1 MLGSYRIR
9 TPACL
14 VILAGL
20 EAVIFVLSFYLGM
33 TFSWVGFPGTLGEA
47 VAALPQALLFAG
59 VLWLTMFAVGA
70 YHRDYVLKRA
80 EVVVR
85 MIVGFAVSFA
95 VLTALFYTVPA
106 LSIWRSI
113 VVVALVAALLGVI
126 VMRAWAPR
134 LLDLGLLKRR
144 LVVIGVGAQAAKIE
158 ALEQNG
164 AALGFLCLG
173 YVAAGE
179 EAAEVTAERILT
191 GVNSGVNSGVD
202 SGVNSGVS
210 SLVDSLKAQRV
221 DEVVVAVRDRRR
233 GLPQRALVDCRLAGM
248 SVMDYA
254 TFFAEETGQI
264 DLEALQPSWFLYS
277 EGFSGI
283 RSYKPLK
290 RVIDVVAALGM
301 LVLSLP
307 VSLLAAVAILVEGG
321 GPVLHRQVR
330 VGLGGQPFVLWKFRS
345 MGPDAERD
353 GGPQWATPDDPRTTA
368 IGGLLRRTR
377 IDEIPHDEIP
387 QLVNI
392 LKGDMSFVGP
402 RPERPHFVT
411 QHADELPFYGDR
423 HALKPG
429 LTGWAQ
435 LNYPYGASPQDARKK
450 LQYDL
455 YYVKFCS
462 FVLDMIIILQTARV
476 IIWPHG
482 MR

>member
-1 MLGSYRIR
+1 MLGNYRIR

-33 TFSWVGFPGTLGEA
+33 SFSWVGFPGTLGDA
-47 VAALPQALLFAG
+47 VEALPQALLYSG
-59 VLWLTMFAVGA
+59 VLWLMMFAVGA

-126 VMRAWAPR
+126 VVRAWAPR

-158 ALEQNG
+158 ALEQDG
-164 AALGFLCLG
+164 AALGFVCLG

-179 EAAEVTAERILT
+179 EAAEVTAERVLPQ
-191 GVNSGVNSGVD
+191 VN
-202 SGVNSGVS
+202 

-233 GLPQRALVDCRLAGM
+233 SLPQRALVDCRLAGM
-248 SVMDYA
+248 SVVDYG
-254 TFFAEETGQI
+254 TFYAEETGQI

-277 EGFSGI
+277 EGFSGL

-290 RVIDVVAALGM
+290 RVMDVVAALG
-301 LVLSLP
+301 LLILSLP
-307 VSLLAAVAILVEGG
+307 ASLLAAIAILVEGG

-353 GGPQWATPDDPRTTA
+353 GGPQWATPDDPRITA
-368 IGGLLRRTR
+368 IGGFLRRTR
-377 IDEIPHDEIP
+377 IDEIP

-423 HALKPG
+423 HSLKPG

-435 LNYPYGASPQDARKK
+435 LNYPYGASLEDARKK

>member
-1 MLGSYRIR
+1 MLGNYRVR

-14 VILAGL
+14 LSLAGL

-33 TFSWVGFPGTLGEA
+33 TFSWVGVPGTLAKA
-47 VAALPQALLFAG
+47 VEALPQALLFAG

-85 MIVGFAVSFA
+85 MIVGFAVAFA
-95 VLTALFYTVPA
+95 VLTALFFAVPA
-106 LSIWRSI
+106 LAIWRSI
-113 VVVALVAALLGVI
+113 VVIALASALLGVI
-126 VMRAWAPR
+126 VVRAWAPR
-134 LLDLGLLKRR
+134 LMDLGLLKRR
-144 LVVIGVGAQAAKIE
+144 LVVIGVGAQAARIE
-158 ALEQNG
+158 ALEQGG
-164 AALGFLCLG
+164 AGLGFVCLG
-173 YVAAGE
+173 YVAAGDE
-179 EAAEVTAERILT
+179 AVEVAAERVLPR
-191 GVNSGVNSGVD
+191 VD
-202 SGVNSGVS
+202 C
-210 SLVDSLKAQRV
+210 LVDSLKEQRV

-248 SVMDYA
+248 TVVDYG

-277 EGFSGI
+277 QDFSGL

-290 RVIDVVAALGM
+290 RVMDVVTALG
-301 LVLSLP
+301 LLILSLP
-307 VSLLAAVAILVEGG
+307 VSLLSAVAILVADG

-353 GGPQWATPDDPRTTA
+353 GGPQWATADDPRITA
-368 IGGLLRRTR
+368 VGALLRRTR
-377 IDEIPHDEIP
+377 IDEIP
-387 QLVNI
+387 QLVNV
-392 LKGDMSFVGP
+392 LKGDMSLVGP

-411 QHADELPFYGDR
+411 QHSDELPFYGDR

-435 LNYPYGASPQDARKK
+435 LNYPYGASPDDARKK

-462 FVLDMIIILQTARV
+462 FVLDVIIIIQTARV

-482 MR
+482 RR

>member
-1 MLGSYRIR
+1 MLGNYRVR

-14 VILAGL
+14 LMLAGL
-20 EAVIFVLSFYLGM
+20 EAVIFVASFYLGM
-33 TFSWVGFPGTLGEA
+33 TVSWVGVPGTLAQALE
-47 VAALPQALLFAG
+47 ALPQALLYSG

-80 EVVVR
+80 EVVAR

-95 VLTALFYTVPA
+95 VLTALFFAVPA

-113 VVVALVAALLGVI
+113 VVIALASAFLGVI
-126 VMRAWAPR
+126 VVRVWAPR
-134 LLDLGLLKRR
+134 LMDLDLLKRR

-158 ALEQNG
+158 ALEQTG
-164 AALGFLCLG
+164 AALGFVCLG
-173 YVAAGE
+173 YVAAGDE
-179 EAAEVTAERILT
+179 PVEVAAERILP
-191 GVNSGVNSGVD
+191 GIDSGIDSGVD
-202 SGVNSGVS
+202 SGVD
-210 SLVDSLKAQRV
+210 SLVDALKERRV

-248 SVMDYA
+248 TVVDYA
-254 TFFAEETGQI
+254 TFYAEETGQI

-277 EGFSGI
+277 EGFSGL

-290 RVIDVVAALGM
+290 RVMDVVAALGL

-307 VSLLAAVAILVEGG
+307 VSLLSAGAILVAGG

-330 VGLGGQPFVLWKFRS
+330 VGLGGRPFVLWKFRS

-353 GGPQWATPDDPRTTA
+353 GGPQWATPDDPRITA
-368 IGGLLRRTR
+368 IGGWLRRTR
-377 IDEIPHDEIP
+377 IDEIP
-387 QLVNI
+387 QLVNV

-411 QHADELPFYGDR
+411 QHSDELPFYGDR
-423 HALKPG
+423 HSLKPG

-476 IIWPHG
+476 IIWPHS

>member
-1 MLGSYRIR
+1 MLGSYRVR

-14 VILAGL
+14 LILAGL

-33 TFSWVGFPGTLGEA
+33 AFSWVGFPGTLGAA
-47 VAALPQALLFAG
+47 VEALPQALLYSG
-59 VLWLTMFAVGA
+59 VLWLMMFAVGA

-126 VMRAWAPR
+126 VVRAWAPR

-158 ALEQNG
+158 ALEQDG
-164 AALGFLCLG
+164 AALGFVCLG

-179 EAAEVTAERILT
+179 EAAEVTAERVLPQ
-191 GVNSGVNSGVD
+191 VN
-202 SGVNSGVS
+202 

-233 GLPQRALVDCRLAGM
+233 SLPQRALVDCRLAGM
-248 SVMDYA
+248 SVVDYG
-254 TFFAEETGQI
+254 TFYAEETGQI

-277 EGFSGI
+277 EGFSGL

-290 RVIDVVAALGM
+290 RVMDVVAALG
-301 LVLSLP
+301 LLILSLP
-307 VSLLAAVAILVEGG
+307 ASLLAAIAILVEGG

-353 GGPQWATPDDPRTTA
+353 GGPQWATPDDPRITA
-368 IGGLLRRTR
+368 IGGFLRRTR
-377 IDEIPHDEIP
+377 IDEIP

-423 HALKPG
+423 HSLKPG

-435 LNYPYGASPQDARKK
+435 LNYPYGASLEDARKK

>member
-1 MLGSYRIR
+1 MLGNYRVR

-14 VILAGL
+14 LILAGL
-20 EAVIFVLSFYLGM
+20 EAVIFVASFYLGM

-47 VAALPQALLFAG
+47 VEALPQALLYSG

-80 EVVVR
+80 EVVAR

-95 VLTALFYTVPA
+95 VLTALFFAVPA

-113 VVVALVAALLGVI
+113 VVIALASALLGVI
-126 VMRAWAPR
+126 VVRAWAPR
-134 LLDLGLLKRR
+134 LMDLGLLKRR

-164 AALGFLCLG
+164 AALGFVCLG
-173 YVAAGE
+173 YVAAGD
-179 EAAEVTAERILT
+179 EAVEVAEDRVLP
-191 GVNSGVNSGVD
+191 GVDSGADSGANSGVNSGA
-202 SGVNSGVS
+202 N
-210 SLVDSLKAQRV
+210 SLVDALKEQRV
-221 DEVVVAVRDRRR
+221 DEVVVAVKDRRR

-248 SVMDYA
+248 TVVDYG

-277 EGFSGI
+277 EGFSGL

-290 RVIDVVAALGM
+290 RVMDVVAALGL

-307 VSLLAAVAILVEGG
+307 VSLLSAGALLVAGG

-330 VGLGGQPFVLWKFRS
+330 VGLGGRPFVLWKFRS

-353 GGPQWATPDDPRTTA
+353 GGPQWATPDDPRITA
-368 IGGLLRRTR
+368 IGGWLRRTR
-377 IDEIPHDEIP
+377 IDEIP
-387 QLVNI
+387 QLVNV

-402 RPERPHFVT
+402 RPERPHFVA
-411 QHADELPFYGDR
+411 QHSDELPFYGDR
-423 HALKPG
+423 HSLKPG

-435 LNYPYGASPQDARKK
+435 LNYPYGASPEDARKK

-476 IIWPHG
+476 IIWPHS

>member
-1 MLGSYRIR
+1 MLGNYRVR
-9 TPACL
+9 TPTCL
-14 VILAGL
+14 LILAGL

-33 TFSWVGFPGTLGEA
+33 ALSWVGFPGTAAEA
-47 VAALPQALLFAG
+47 VDALPQALLFAG
-59 VLWLTMFAVGA
+59 VVWLTMFAVGA

-80 EVVVR
+80 EVVAR
-85 MIVGFAVSFA
+85 MVVGFAVSFA

-113 VVVALVAALLGVI
+113 VVIALVAALIGAVA
-126 VMRAWAPR
+126 VRACAPR

-144 LVVIGVGAQAAKIE
+144 LVVIGTGRQAARIE
-158 ALEQNG
+158 ALQHNG
-164 AALGFLCLG
+164 AALGFVCLG
-173 YVAAGE
+173 YVAAGD
-179 EAAEVTAERILT
+179 EALEVGAERVLPKA
-191 GVNSGVNSGVD
+191 
-202 SGVNSGVS
+202 VS
-210 SLVDSLKAQRV
+210 LADDFKARRV

-233 GLPQRALVDCRLAGM
+233 GLPQRALIDCRLAGM
-248 SVMDYA
+248 TVVDYG

-264 DLEALQPSWFLYS
+264 DLESLQPSWFLYS
-277 EGFSGI
+277 EGFSGL

-290 RVIDVVAALGM
+290 RVMDLAASLSL

-307 VSLLAAVAILVEGG
+307 VSLLAAAAILVEDG
-321 GPVLHRQVR
+321 GPVLHRQER
-330 VGLGGQPFVLWKFRS
+330 VGLGGRPFVLWKFRS
-345 MGPDAERD
+345 MGPDAEQD
-353 GGPQWATPDDPRTTA
+353 GVPRWAAPNDPRTTA
-368 IGGLLRRTR
+368 VGNILRRTR
-377 IDEIPHDEIP
+377 IDEIP

-402 RPERPHFVT
+402 RPERPHFVA
-411 QHADELPFYGDR
+411 QHAGELPFYGDR
-423 HALKPG
+423 HSVKPG

-435 LNYPYGASPQDARKK
+435 LIYPYGASPEDARKK

-482 MR
+482 AR

>member
-1 MLGSYRIR
+1 MLGNYRVR

-14 VILAGL
+14 LMLAGL
-20 EAVIFVLSFYLGM
+20 EAVIFVASFYLGM
-33 TFSWVGFPGTLGEA
+33 TVSWVGVPGTLAQALE
-47 VAALPQALLFAG
+47 ALPQALLYSG

-80 EVVVR
+80 EVVAR

-95 VLTALFYTVPA
+95 VLTALFFAVPA

-113 VVVALVAALLGVI
+113 VVIALASAFLGVI
-126 VMRAWAPR
+126 VVRVWAPR
-134 LLDLGLLKRR
+134 LMDLDLLKRR
-144 LVVIGVGAQAAKIE
+144 LVVIGVGSQAAKIE
-158 ALEQNG
+158 ALEQTG
-164 AALGFLCLG
+164 AALGFVCLG
-173 YVAAGE
+173 YVAAGDE
-179 EAAEVTAERILT
+179 PVEVAAERILP
-191 GVNSGVNSGVD
+191 GIDSGIDSGVDSGIDSGVD
-202 SGVNSGVS
+202 SGVD
-210 SLVDSLKAQRV
+210 SLVDALKERRV

-248 SVMDYA
+248 TVVDYA
-254 TFFAEETGQI
+254 TFYAEETGQI

-277 EGFSGI
+277 EGFSGL

-290 RVIDVVAALGM
+290 RVMDVVAALGL

-307 VSLLAAVAILVEGG
+307 VSLLSAGAILVAGG

-330 VGLGGQPFVLWKFRS
+330 VGLGGRPFVLWKFRS

-353 GGPQWATPDDPRTTA
+353 GGPQWATPDDPRITA
-368 IGGLLRRTR
+368 IGGWLRRTR
-377 IDEIPHDEIP
+377 IDEIP
-387 QLVNI
+387 QLVNV

-411 QHADELPFYGDR
+411 QHSDELPFYGDR
-423 HALKPG
+423 HSLKPG

-476 IIWPHG
+476 IIWPHSL
-482 MR
+482 R

>member
-1 MLGSYRIR
+1 MLGNYRVR

-14 VILAGL
+14 LMLAGL
-20 EAVIFVLSFYLGM
+20 EAVIFVASFYLGM
-33 TFSWVGFPGTLGEA
+33 TVSWVGVPGTLAQALE
-47 VAALPQALLFAG
+47 ALPQALLYSG

-80 EVVVR
+80 EVVAR

-95 VLTALFYTVPA
+95 VLTALFFAVPA

-113 VVVALVAALLGVI
+113 VVIALASAFLGVI
-126 VMRAWAPR
+126 VVRVWAPR
-134 LLDLGLLKRR
+134 LMDLDLLKRR

-158 ALEQNG
+158 ALEQTG
-164 AALGFLCLG
+164 AALGFVCLG
-173 YVAAGE
+173 YVAAGDE
-179 EAAEVTAERILT
+179 PVEVAAERILP
-191 GVNSGVNSGVD
+191 GIDSGIDSGVDSGIDSGVD
-202 SGVNSGVS
+202 SGVD
-210 SLVDSLKAQRV
+210 SLVDALKERRV

-248 SVMDYA
+248 TVVDYA
-254 TFFAEETGQI
+254 TFYAEETGQI

-277 EGFSGI
+277 EGFSGL

-290 RVIDVVAALGM
+290 RVMDVVAALGL

-307 VSLLAAVAILVEGG
+307 VSLLSAGAILVAGG

-330 VGLGGQPFVLWKFRS
+330 VGLGGRPFVLWKFRS

-353 GGPQWATPDDPRTTA
+353 GGPQWATPDDPRITA
-368 IGGLLRRTR
+368 IGGWLRRTR
-377 IDEIPHDEIP
+377 IDEIP
-387 QLVNI
+387 QLVNV

-411 QHADELPFYGDR
+411 QHSDELPFYGDR
-423 HALKPG
+423 HSLKPG

-476 IIWPHG
+476 IIWPHS

>member
-1 MLGSYRIR
+1 MLGNYRVR
-9 TPACL
+9 TPTCL
-14 VILAGL
+14 LILAGL
-20 EAVIFVLSFYLGM
+20 EAVVFVLSFYLGM
-33 TFSWVGFPGTLGEA
+33 TFSWVGFPGTLAAA
-47 VAALPQALLFAG
+47 VDALPQALLYAG
-59 VLWLTMFAVGA
+59 VVWLTMFSVGA

-95 VLTALFYTVPA
+95 VLTVLFYTVPA

-113 VVVALVAALLGVI
+113 VVVALITALIGTV
-126 VMRAWAPR
+126 VVRAWAPR
-134 LLDLGLLKRR
+134 ILDLGLLKRR
-144 LVVIGVGAQAAKIE
+144 LVVIGVGAQAARIE

-164 AALGFLCLG
+164 AALGFVCLG
-173 YVAAGE
+173 YVPAGD
-179 EAAEVTAERILT
+179 EAVEVSAQRVLPKA
-191 GVNSGVNSGVD
+191 D
-202 SGVNSGVS
+202 
-210 SLVDSLKAQRV
+210 SLVDDLRAQRV
-221 DEVVVAVRDRRR
+221 DEVVVAVGDRRR

-248 SVMDYA
+248 TVVDYA
-254 TFFAEETGQI
+254 TFFAETTGRI

-277 EGFSGI
+277 EGFSGL

-290 RVIDVVAALGM
+290 RVMDVAASLGL

-330 VGLGGQPFVLWKFRS
+330 VGLSGRPFVLWKFRS

-353 GGPQWATPDDPRTTA
+353 GVPRWAAPDDPRTTA
-368 IGGLLRRTR
+368 IGGWLRRTR
-377 IDEIPHDEIP
+377 IDEIP
-387 QLVNI
+387 QLVNV

-402 RPERPHFVT
+402 RPERPHFVA
-411 QHADELPFYGDR
+411 QHSGELPFYGDR
-423 HALKPG
+423 HSLKPG

-435 LNYPYGASPQDARKK
+435 LNYPYGASPDDARRK

-482 MR
+482 KR

>member
-1 MLGSYRIR
+1 MLGSYRVR

-20 EAVIFVLSFYLGM
+20 EAVIFVLSFYLGLAL
-33 TFSWVGFPGTLGEA
+33 SWVGFPGTLVEIL
-47 VAALPQALLFAG
+47 AALPQALLFAG
-59 VLWLTMFAVGA
+59 VVWLTMFAVGA

-113 VVVALVAALLGVI
+113 VVIALAAALLGVI
-126 VMRAWAPR
+126 VVRAWAPR

-144 LVVIGVGAQAAKIE
+144 LVVIGVGAQAAKIQ
-158 ALEQNG
+158 ALEEG
-164 AALGFLCLG
+164 GSGLGFVCLG
-173 YVAAGE
+173 YVEAGDE
-179 EAAEVTAERILT
+179 AVEVAAERVLA
-191 GVNSGVNSGVD
+191 GVNSGVN
-202 SGVNSGVS
+202 

-233 GLPQRALVDCRLAGM
+233 SLPQRALVDCRLAGM
-248 SVMDYA
+248 SVVDYG

-290 RVIDVVAALGM
+290 RVIDVVAALG
-301 LVLSLP
+301 LLIVSLP
-307 VSLLAAVAILVEGG
+307 VSLLAAIAILVEGG
-321 GPVLHRQVR
+321 GPVLHRQER

-353 GGPQWATPDDPRTTA
+353 GGPQWATPDDPRITA
-368 IGGLLRRTR
+368 IGSWLRRTR
-377 IDEIPHDEIP
+377 IDEIP
-387 QLVNI
+387 QLVNV

-411 QHADELPFYGDR
+411 QHTDELPFYGDR

-435 LNYPYGASPQDARKK
+435 LNYPYGASPEDARKK

-476 IIWPHG
+476 IIWPHS